1 MEYDSALK
9 RMKILTYAITW
20 MNSDSIILSEISQSR
35 NTNTVRFHLY
45 EVLRVV
51 KFIKTEIA
59 MVVLGWEE

>member
-1 MEYDSALK
+1 MNIED
-9 RMKILTYAITW
+9 IL
-20 MNSDSIILSEISQSR
+20 LSEISQSR